1 MEAGNIP
8 LSVAEFMEELGQSIG
23 ADVIRDEITA
33 QARAAV
39 WYDRE
44 ADTVFIESAVAA
56 AAAKGVSLPDI
67 TAGICEAIVSNYL
80 HKVTE
85 SSMIGQHIVLQ
96 GGVAYNP
103 GIVAAFKRRFPT
115 RVSVN
120 PYFPIS
126 GALGVALIAASEQ
139 KTADIQETQENE
151 YFMERSM
158 QALLDGYDGRIDPS
172 KRTVGVPYV
181 LVIHKLFP
189 MIHGF
194 FKALGFNVL
203 LSTPTNEHT
212 VALSQQYAPRH

>member
-1 MEAGNIP
+1 MALESEAPVN
-8 LSVAEFMEELGQSIG
+8 LGE
-23 ADVIRDEITA
+23 RC
-33 QARAAV
+33 
-39 WYDRE
+39 
-44 ADTVFIESAVAA
+44 TVFIESAVAA

-103 GIVAAFKRRFPT
+103 DIVAAFKRRFPT

-151 YFMERSM
+151 YFMEHSM

-172 KRTVGVPYV
+172 KKTVGVPYV

-212 VALSQQYAPRH
+212 VALSQQYAPWH